1 HTMFWLLLMRLQEDA
16 SILCS
21 QSHASTSPAFY
32 LGFRMMIWSK
42 NVSEFGSERKG
53 LGGPSADAEWSSPT
67 DLRTHLGAI
76 FLKYPGIAEAHAH
89 LA

>member
-1 HTMFWLLLMRLQEDA
+1 MAEAMRL
-16 SILCS
+16 

-32 LGFRMMIWSK
+32 LGFRMLIWSK

>member
-1 HTMFWLLLMRLQEDA
+1 MQSVTRLHIS
-16 SILCS
+16 SILS
-21 QSHASTSPAFY
+21 GEPSNFGFHQTDH

-76 FLKYPGIAEAHAH
+76 FLKYPGIVEAHAH

>member
-1 HTMFWLLLMRLQEDA
+1 MFWLLLMRLQEDA
-16 SILCS
+16 STSCS

-42 NVSEFGSERKG
+42 NVSEFERERKG
-53 LGGPSADAEWSSPT
+53 LEGPSADAEWSSNRLENT
-67 DLRTHLGAI
+67 SGAI
-76 FLKYPGIAEAHAH
+76 SLKYPGIGEAHAH